1 MEPAYAV
8 CCILQVVCRMLHA
21 ARHILNLAR
30 SRVFCCTLHA
40 SMRRTHC
47 VRAAA
52 RMERLEKEKRER
64 KEAGE
69 QYLKNNGAAKLNSSA
84 KGKRVDRAREH
95 GQTTQ
100 KGRVSSAA
108 HAPKQTNR
116 QTDKQTNKQ
125 TNNQQT
131 DERTRERTNK

>member
-1 MEPAYAV
+1 
-8 CCILQVVCRMLHA
+8 MLHA
-21 ARHILNLAR
+21 ARHILNFAR
-30 SRVFCCTLHA
+30 CMLRVFCCTLHA
-40 SMRRTHC
+40 SMRRTHF

-108 HAPKQTNR
+108 HAPEQTNKRTNR
-116 QTDKQTNKQ
+116 QTSRQTNKQTNKQ

-131 DERTRERTNK
+131 DERTRERTNE

>member
-1 MEPAYAV
+1 
-8 CCILQVVCRMLHA
+8 MLHA
-21 ARHILNLAR
+21 ARHILNFAR
-30 SRVFCCTLHA
+30 CMLRMFCCTLHA

-100 KGRVSSAA
+100 KARVSRFVA
-108 HAPKQTNR
+108 Q
-116 QTDKQTNKQ
+116 D
-125 TNNQQT
+125 
-131 DERTRERTNK
+131 RTRNHQCSRCKLIPVSTLIAIISSDRLALSCYLLQDGTRS

>member
-1 MEPAYAV
+1 MLYVTRRMLNFARRMLNFAR
-8 CCILQVVCRMLHA
+8 RMLH
-21 ARHILNLAR
+21 
-30 SRVFCCTLHA
+30 VFCCTLLT

-69 QYLKNNGAAKLNSSA
+69 QYLKNNDAAKLNSSA

-95 GQTTQ
+95 GRTTQ
-100 KGRVSSAA
+100 KARIPSAA
-108 HAPKQTNR
+108 HAPKQTN
-116 QTDKQTNKQ
+116 K
-125 TNNQQT
+125 
-131 DERTRERTNK
+131 